1 MLDDAR
7 GTRRGGA
14 RFALALA
21 AAGVIGMHT
30 TSLVAAQD
38 PKWDQVANI
47 KEAATRLAQMQRT
60 QGATKAFVFI
70 DACYRTHSL
79 SSEYTKAFEAC
90 IAQDYL
96 ETQILALIYSR
107 MSPDA
112 LKRTGAPSP
121 ANAGGVHEPARGCC
135 LRQVQGHAGAD
146 RNLQE
151 ERRRARVPAVL
162 PVAVPR
168 RQDAGSQDAR
178 CRPSRS
184 RERSERAHNAP
195 QRRSNNMAKPL
206 PKSHYVGPGAAQ
218 AVVSR
223 TLSVLVDN
231 EPGVLARVIG
241 LFSGR
246 GYNIDS

>member
-1 MLDDAR
+1 MLPVPRQTYVAL
-7 GTRRGGA
+7 RRPRRAEAA

-38 PKWDQVANI
+38 PEWDQVENI

-79 SSEYTKAFEAC
+79 SSAYTKAFEAC

-107 MSPDA
+107 MSPEA

-121 ANAGGVHEPARGCC
+121 QM
-135 LRQVQGHAGAD
+135 LAD
-146 RNLQE
+146 
-151 ERRRARVPAVL
+151 
-162 PVAVPR
+162 
-168 RQDAGSQDAR
+168 SM
-178 CRPSRS
+178 
-184 RERSERAHNAP
+184 
-195 QRRSNNMAKPL
+195 QRR
-206 PKSHYVGPGAAQ
+206 VGAAFGKYKVTPEQ
-218 AVVSR
+218 IATFKKNVDEHGFPLFFQSLFPDAKMPIPK
-223 TLSVLVDN
+223 TLTPSSPAP
-231 EPGVLARVIG
+231 ESAPSATPEKK
-241 LFSGR
+241 
-246 GYNIDS
+246 

>member
-1 MLDDAR
+1 MSQGGHQIDVARRRSRDAH
-7 GTRRGGA
+7 GAGA

-47 KEAATRLAQMQRT
+47 KESATRLAQMQRT

-121 ANAGGVHEPARGCC
+121 EMLASTMNRRVSGAFAQYKIGKEQVAQFKRNVDEHGFPLFFQSLFPDAKMPVPKTLMPSGPAPES
-135 LRQVQGHAGAD
+135 A
-146 RNLQE
+146 
-151 ERRRARVPAVL
+151 
-162 PVAVPR
+162 
-168 RQDAGSQDAR
+168 
-178 CRPSRS
+178 PS
-184 RERSERAHNAP
+184 AP
-195 QRRSNNMAKPL
+195 PEK
-206 PKSHYVGPGAAQ
+206 K
-218 AVVSR
+218 
-223 TLSVLVDN
+223 
-231 EPGVLARVIG
+231 
-241 LFSGR
+241 
-246 GYNIDS
+246 

>member
-1 MLDDAR
+1 MLPGRQTDVAL
-7 GTRRGGA
+7 RRPRRAGAA

-38 PKWDQVANI
+38 PNWDQVENI

-79 SSEYTKAFEAC
+79 SSAYTKAFEAC

-107 MSPDA
+107 MSPEA

-121 ANAGGVHEPARGCC
+121 QMLAESMN
-135 LRQVQGHAGAD
+135 
-146 RNLQE
+146 
-151 ERRRARVPAVL
+151 RRV
-162 PVAVPR
+162 
-168 RQDAGSQDAR
+168 
-178 CRPSRS
+178 
-184 RERSERAHNAP
+184 
-195 QRRSNNMAKPL
+195 
-206 PKSHYVGPGAAQ
+206 GAAFGKYKVTPEQ
-218 AVVSR
+218 IATFKKNVDEHGFPLFFQSLFPDAKMPVPK
-223 TLSVLVDN
+223 TLM
-231 EPGVLARVIG
+231 P
-241 LFSGR
+241 SGPAPE
-246 GYNIDS
+246 SAPSAPPEKK

>member
-1 MLDDAR
+1 MLPAPRQMDAR
-7 GTRRGGA
+7 RPRDAQGPGV

-107 MSPDA
+107 MSPEA

-121 ANAGGVHEPARGCC
+121 QMLADTMNRRVSGAFAQYKVSKEQIAEFKRNVDEYGFPLFFQSLFPDAKMPVPKTLNPSSPASES
-135 LRQVQGHAGAD
+135 A
-146 RNLQE
+146 
-151 ERRRARVPAVL
+151 
-162 PVAVPR
+162 
-168 RQDAGSQDAR
+168 
-178 CRPSRS
+178 PS
-184 RERSERAHNAP
+184 AP
-195 QRRSNNMAKPL
+195 PEK
-206 PKSHYVGPGAAQ
+206 K
-218 AVVSR
+218 
-223 TLSVLVDN
+223 
-231 EPGVLARVIG
+231 
-241 LFSGR
+241 
-246 GYNIDS
+246 